1 MNTIRTRSLRHSFW
15 ATTMVLIGLVLSHA
29 DKTLAQSAWTSS
41 PLTNAFGANWANQS
55 KSPSDAKGQKQGGG
69 KASFET
75 QAAGSGTNGRIAKWT
90 DDVGTLGNSVI
101 TEASN
106 GNVGIGTTNPGGT
119 LDVQQSSSGEVLS
132 RFWNTGTG
140 SAALR
145 FVAADASEA
154 KFQFTNTSTWTAGMA
169 GSNNTGNQNN
179 NYLSFR
185 VRGAPDANTEAGL
198 DAATRM
204 TILGNGNVGIGTM
217 TPRGLLDVVGTGDI
231 YLASNTI
238 SGTSQSLFLPGHI
251 YLAPLAGGNV
261 SYFQARRSN
270 DSGSTELQIRTTNG
284 GVITDAVRINSA
296 GQVGIGTTSPQ
307 AKLHVAGDALIDGNI
322 AAKYQDVAE
331 WVPAGTSMSAGTVVV
346 LDAGHSNQVVASS
359 RSYDTRVAGVV
370 SAKPGV
376 ILGEGGAGKVM
387 VATTGRVRVKV
398 DATNAPIRVGDL
410 LVTSDK
416 EGIAMRSQP
425 LDLGGTPIHR
435 PGTLIG
441 KALEPLDKGV
451 GEILMLLSLQ

>member
-1 MNTIRTRSLRHSFW
+1 MNMIRTRYLRHSFW
-15 ATTMVLIGLVLSHA
+15 ATTLVLIGLVLSHA
-29 DKTLAQSAWTSS
+29 DKTLAQSTWTSS
-41 PLTNAFGANWANQS
+41 PLPNLFGANWASQS
-55 KSPSDAKGQKQGGG
+55 KSQSDAKGQKQGGG

-75 QAAGSGTNGRIAKWT
+75 QAAGQGTNGRIAKWT

-154 KFQFTNTSTWTAGMA
+154 KFQFTNTSTWTSGMA

-185 VRGAPDANTEAGL
+185 VRGTSDANTEAGL

-204 TILGNGNVGIGTM
+204 TILGNGNVGIGT
-217 TPRGLLDVVGTGDI
+217 
-231 YLASNTI
+231 
-238 SGTSQSLFLPGHI
+238 
-251 YLAPLAGGNV
+251 
-261 SYFQARRSN
+261 
-270 DSGSTELQIRTTNG
+270 
-284 GVITDAVRINSA
+284 
-296 GQVGIGTTSPQ
+296 TSPTF
-307 AKLHVAGDALIDGNI
+307 KLHLAGDAYVTGSLTVDGNI

-331 WVPAGTSMSAGTVVV
+331 WVPSSRAIAAGTVVV
-346 LDAGHSNQVVASS
+346 LDAEQSNHVLPSS
-359 RSYDTRVAGVV
+359 RAYDTRVAGVV

-376 ILGEGGAGKVM
+376 VLGEGGEGKVM

-398 DATNAPIRVGDL
+398 DATKAPIRVGDL
-410 LVTSDK
+410 LVTSDE

-451 GEILMLLSLQ
+451 GEILVLLSLQ